1 MEETSTGGSYIR
13 FGRALGVNV
22 EEDALFGR
30 PPVVVA
36 PGAVLIPGWVG
47 PGAQRTL
54 LEACRGWATGPAGLR
69 RPRMPDGTP
78 LHMRSVCLGW
88 HWAPYRYSR
97 TADDVDGAPVKPLP
111 GWLAEWARAAVGAA
125 ARLDARVCRRWQ
137 EYAPDAAIINFYDDD
152 DRLGMHQDRA
162 EDNPAPVVSLSLG
175 DRCVFRFG
183 HASGRSRPWQDVVL
197 HSGDL
202 FVFGGPA
209 RLAYHGVMRTL
220 PGTAPP
226 ELGIRRGRV
235 SVTLRETGR
244 TDRAA
249 RSGAADRA

>member
-1 MEETSTGGSYIR
+1 ME
-13 FGRALGVNV
+13 V
-22 EEDALFGR
+22 EEGALFGR

-36 PGAVLIPGWVG
+36 PGAVLVPGWLD
-47 PGAQRTL
+47 PGAQREL
-54 LEACRGWATGPAGLR
+54 LRACRGWATGPAGLR
-69 RPRMPDGTP
+69 RPRMPDGAW

-97 TADDVDGAPVKPLP
+97 TADDVDGAPVKALP
-111 GWLAEWARAAVGAA
+111 GWLADRARTAVRDT

-137 EYAPDAAIINFYDDD
+137 EYTPDAAIINFYDDD

-162 EDNPAPVVSLSLG
+162 EDSAAPVVSLSLG

-183 HASGRSRPWQDVVL
+183 HSAGRGQPWRDVIL

-209 RLAYHGVMRTL
+209 RFAYHGVMRTI

-235 SVTLRETGR
+235 SVTLRETGIPA
-244 TDRAA
+244 RA
-249 RSGAADRA
+249 SGRRG